1 MSQQRFPAL
10 QGTEALF
17 TSSGSLHDE
26 TRMGY
31 LVVVPGS
38 GFGIDITELFDSVS
52 GALNGRCPA
61 KVGFWRMDQSILFDR
76 RCKRWAYCRLDSLEN
91 QYLDVILWLTTLMI
105 AAALTTSWNKTRLN

>member
-10 QGTEALF
+10 QGAEALF
-17 TSSGSLHDE
+17 ASSGSLHDE

-52 GALNGRCPA
+52 GASTVDVQRKWDSGGWTNQFSLIADASDGRV
-61 KVGFWRMDQSILFDR
+61 VGWTHLKSV
-76 RCKRWAYCRLDSLEN
+76 S
-91 QYLDVILWLTTLMI
+91 
-105 AAALTTSWNKTRLN
+105 